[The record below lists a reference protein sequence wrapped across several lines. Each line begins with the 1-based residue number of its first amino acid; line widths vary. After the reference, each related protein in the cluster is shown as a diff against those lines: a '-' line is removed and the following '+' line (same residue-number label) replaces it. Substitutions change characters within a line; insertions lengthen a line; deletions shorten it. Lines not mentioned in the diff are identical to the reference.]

1 MKALYLLMLFAVIA
15 PVAAADTKPP
25 APQTAPPVIK
35 ASFDCATAKG
45 RINLLICGD
54 ADLAALDV
62 QEAQML
68 RRAQIRAAQP
78 EAVNVEQDVWL
89 GQRNACTSVACL
101 SRAYRRR
108 LHELQA
114 WTN

>member
-1 MKALYLLMLFAVIA
+1 MKAFCLLMLFAVIA
-15 PVAAADTKPP
+15 PAAAADTKPP
-25 APQTAPPVIK
+25 VPAQAPPPIK

-45 RINLLICGD
+45 RVNLLICSD
-54 ADLAALDV
+54 ADVAALDV

-78 EAVNVEQDVWL
+78 EAVNAEQDVWL
-89 GQRNACTSVACL
+89 GRRNACTTLACL

-108 LHELQA
+108 LQELKA

>member
-1 MKALYLLMLFAVIA
+1 MKAVCFLMLFAVIA
-15 PVAAADTKPP
+15 PAAGADLKPP
-25 APQTAPPVIK
+25 APAQGPPPIK

-45 RINLLICGD
+45 RVNLLICSD

-68 RRAQIRAAQP
+68 RRAQLRAAQP
-78 EAVNVEQDVWL
+78 AAVNADQDVWL
-89 GQRNACTSVACL
+89 GERAGCTTVACL
-101 SRAYRRR
+101 ARAYRRR

>member
-1 MKALYLLMLFAVIA
+1 MKAFCLLMLLAVIA
-15 PVAAADTKPP
+15 PAAAADTKPA
-25 APQTAPPVIK
+25 APQAAPPVIK

-45 RINLLICGD
+45 RVNLLICSD

-62 QEAQML
+62 QEAAML
-68 RRAQIRAAQP
+68 RRAQIRAQQP
-78 EAVNVEQDVWL
+78 EAVNADQDVWL
-89 GQRNACTSVACL
+89 GERNACTSVACL

-108 LHELQA
+108 LQELKA